1 MSASD
6 LMPDGPM
13 PDGSMT
19 VPYHPPLRQ
28 VLETLGGH
36 VLSAAYA
43 PDGEAV
49 TLREPIVHDPEDP
62 LDERPGCVLLAVG
75 ARVTSPDA
83 HDLVRQ
89 AARLGYHAVVVKDRG
104 ADLGPLVDTA
114 KNAGIALLIAPQR
127 IPWRQLD
134 ALLTAAISGPGSA
147 TTTYST
153 VAIGDLFALANAIA
167 ATIGGATTIEDPQG
181 NVLGYSNIPGQE
193 KGSPARPAHRGA
205 DMRGRLETPPGELY
219 DTMSLAW
226 SNGVEPAVHAIGDL
240 AASIA
245 LDAFE
250 RVGCA
255 GRIEHAQLLRAAD
268 FARFARPGLI
278 AGVQPAHAPDDRE
291 VADRHWAGRTHRAF
305 AYADLLDAGA
315 ALELGSDAPV
325 APLDPWDGMAAAI
338 ARTDDERPPWHSEQ
352 AVPLPAALAAASRG
366 RHGVKP
372 GDPADLVITATDPAD
387 LDPAALP
394 GMEVLGT
401 LLNGRWTYR
410 QQS

>member
-1 MSASD
+1 
-6 LMPDGPM
+6 
-13 PDGSMT
+13 
-19 VPYHPPLRQ
+19 
-28 VLETLGGH
+28 
-36 VLSAAYA
+36 
-43 PDGEAV
+43 
-49 TLREPIVHDPEDP
+49 
-62 LDERPGCVLLAVG
+62 
-75 ARVTSPDA
+75 
-83 HDLVRQ
+83 
-89 AARLGYHAVVVKDRG
+89 
-104 ADLGPLVDTA
+104 
-114 KNAGIALLIAPQR
+114 
-127 IPWRQLD
+127 
-134 ALLTAAISGPGSA
+134 
-147 TTTYST
+147 
-153 VAIGDLFALANAIA
+153 
-167 ATIGGATTIEDPQG
+167 
-181 NVLGYSNIPGQE
+181 
-193 KGSPARPAHRGA
+193 
-205 DMRGRLETPPGELY
+205 MRGRLETPPGELY